1 MKKIFKFNF
10 FCHYI
15 DPGTGG
21 VVFGSIGPFIAV
33 AAGFLL
39 AFLAIF
45 RQYLKIMLY
54 RIWKFKWLVL
64 ILLIVLSI
72 AMYFFLNTTQ
82 KKNMHFKKILVVG
95 IDGLD
100 PDICRELLQAGKMP
114 NLQALISNGTF
125 KDLQIINPAQSP
137 VSWSCL
143 ACGVNPGKHGIFDF
157 IHRDP
162 KTYLPRLSICSPSS
176 RGSTSLK
183 NDLKAEPFWNYTSK
197 AGIPTTIIRWP
208 VTFPPE
214 RITGEM
220 LSGLGVPDVC
230 GMLNSYRFFTTQ
242 PEKWPE
248 SKSLKRI
255 ILSEKSFSGKI
266 PGPKKSFGDNVEIEF
281 TGEISPENSSVSF
294 QIQNTNLI
302 VKQGEFSPFINLN
315 YKVGLLKKIKAICT
329 IYVSKIPNNPDEPLE
344 LYFSSPEIDPRDP
357 ALKITEPPEFSKKLS
372 KEIGTFHTL
381 GIAEDINAAKVGH
394 LPLNAFFE
402 QCRTVDGERMK
413 MLEYELSKFSS
424 GVLAVVFDTSDRWQ
438 HIGWRGSALTPGKEN
453 QGPIVNEYYELY
465 ADKIFGKIRE
475 AIDSDTALIV
485 FSDHGF
491 TSFERAF
498 NMNNWL
504 VENGYMT
511 IKGDLSEKDSA
522 LFKKVDWSRT
532 KAYCLGFCDVYLNIK
547 GREKNG
553 IIDEKNAAAL
563 KNEISNRLKQ
573 FIDQDTKI
581 APVHE
586 VYDANQIYF
595 GEYQKDGP
603 DLVVGFKP
611 GYRMGWQTAIG
622 GLADKICETE
632 ESEWKGDHLVDASFV
647 SGTFLVNFPVISKQP
662 RTVDIAPTIL
672 GLLGLNIPADMDG
685 VSLWEKESFGAQ

>member
-1 MKKIFKFNF
+1 MIKIFRLNF
-10 FCHYI
+10 SCHYI

-21 VVFGSIGPFIAV
+21 VVFGSLGPFIAV
-33 AAGFLL
+33 VAGFLL

-45 RQYLKIMLY
+45 RNYLKIIFY
-54 RIWKFKWLVL
+54 KVWKNKWLVL
-64 ILLIVLSI
+64 FILIIISFAI
-72 AMYFFLNTTQ
+72 YFFL
-82 KKNMHFKKILVVG
+82 KPSHKNSMHFKKILVVG

-100 PDICRELLQAGKMP
+100 PDICRELMLKGKMP
-114 NLQALISNGTF
+114 NLQALVSNGTF
-125 KDLQIINPAQSP
+125 EDLQIINPAQSP

-143 ACGVNPGKHGIFDF
+143 ASGVNPGKHGIFDF

-162 KTYLPRLSICSPSS
+162 KTYLPRLSICSPGTGGSS
-176 RGSTSLK
+176 SLK

-208 VTFPPE
+208 VTFPPD
-214 RITGEM
+214 RITGDM

-230 GMLNSYRFFTTQ
+230 GLLNSYRFFTSQ
-242 PEKWPE
+242 PEKWVE
-248 SKSLKRI
+248 NKNLKKI
-255 ILSEKSFSGKI
+255 ILKGNTFSGKI
-266 PGPKKSFGDNVEIEF
+266 PGPKKSLGKNVEIEF
-281 TGEISPENSSVSF
+281 TGKISPDNTSVSF
-294 QIQNTNLI
+294 QIQNTNYV
-302 VKQGEFSPFINLN
+302 VKQGEFSNFINLT

-329 IYVSKIPNNPDEPLE
+329 VYVSKIPKKSDEPMEIYL
-344 LYFSSPEIDPRDP
+344 SSPEIDPREP
-357 ALKITEPPEFSKKLS
+357 AMQISSPVDFSKSLS
-372 KEIGTFHTL
+372 KEIGTYHTL

-394 LPLNAFFE
+394 LPLKAFYE
-402 QCRTVDGERMK
+402 QCKTVDAERMK

-438 HIGWRGSALTPGKEN
+438 HIGWRGCALTPGKEN
-453 QGPIVNEYYELY
+453 QGAIVDEYYELY
-465 ADKIFGKIRE
+465 ADKIFGKIRD

-511 IKGDLSEKDSA
+511 LKGDISEKDSV

-532 KAYCLGFCDVYLNIK
+532 KAYCLGFCDIYLNIK
-547 GREKNG
+547 GREGKG
-553 IIDEKNAAAL
+553 IVNEKDTAAL
-563 KNEISNRLKQ
+563 KNEISGRLKL
-573 FIDQDTKI
+573 FIDPETQI

-595 GEYQKDGP
+595 GEYQKYGP
-603 DLVVGFKP
+603 DLVIGFKP

-632 ESEWKGDHLVDASFV
+632 KSEWKGDHLVDASFV
-647 SGTFLVNFPVISKQP
+647 SGTFLANFPVISKLP

-672 GLLGLNIPADMDG
+672 DLSGLNVPADMDG
-685 VSLWEKESFGAQ
+685 VSLWNKNMTND

>member
-1 MKKIFKFNF
+1 MNKLFKFNF
-10 FCHYI
+10 ICHYI

-21 VVFGSIGPFIAV
+21 VVFGSIGPFLAA

-39 AFLAIF
+39 AFFAIF
-45 RQYLKIMLY
+45 RQQFKFMFF
-54 RIWKFKWLVL
+54 RIWRFKWLIF
-64 ILLIVLSI
+64 ILLIIISI
-72 AMYFFLNTTQ
+72 ATYFFLKPS
-82 KKNMHFKKILVVG
+82 KKNNMHYKKILVVG

-114 NLQALISNGTF
+114 NLQALISKGTF
-125 KDLQIINPAQSP
+125 KDLKIINPAQSP

-162 KTYLPRLSICSPSS
+162 KTYLPRLSICSP
-176 RGSTSLK
+176 GALGTTSMK

-214 RITGEM
+214 RITGDM
-220 LSGLGVPDVC
+220 LSGLGVPDIC
-230 GMLNSYRFFTTQ
+230 GMLNSYRFFTTH
-242 PEKWPE
+242 PKNW
-248 SKSLKRI
+248 KSNKNLQKI
-255 ILSEKSFSGKI
+255 VLVKNTFSGKI
-266 PGPKKSFGDNVEIEF
+266 PGPKKSFGKSSDIEF
-281 TGEISPENSSVSF
+281 TGEISKDNSSVSF
-294 QIQNTNLI
+294 QIQNTNFV
-302 VKQGEFSPFINLN
+302 VKQGEFSSFINLE
-315 YKVGLLKKIKAICT
+315 YKVGLLKKVKAICT
-329 IYVSKIPNNPDEPLE
+329 VYVSKIPNIENKSLE
-344 LYFSSPEIDPRDP
+344 IYFSSPEIDPREP
-357 ALKITEPPEFSKKLS
+357 ALQITSPEDFSKSLS

-394 LPLNAFFE
+394 LPLDAFFE
-402 QCRTVDGERMK
+402 QCKTVDSERMK
-413 MLEYELSKFSS
+413 MLEYELEKFSE

-453 QGPIVNEYYELY
+453 QGAIIDEYYEIY

-475 AIDSDTALIV
+475 AIDKDTALIV

-511 IKGDLSEKDSA
+511 IKGELCEKDSA

-532 KAYCLGFCDVYLNIK
+532 KAYCLGFCDIYLNIK
-547 GREKNG
+547 GREKSG
-553 IIDEKNAAAL
+553 IVDEKDASAL
-563 KNEISNRLKQ
+563 KTEIIGRLKQ
-573 FIDQDTKI
+573 FIDSGTKI
-581 APVHE
+581 APIHE
-586 VYDANQIYF
+586 IYDANQIYF

-603 DLVVGFKP
+603 DLVIGFKP

-632 ESEWKGDHLVDASFV
+632 NSEWKGDHLVDASFV
-647 SGTFLVNFPVISKQP
+647 SGTFLVNFPVISKEP
-662 RTVDIAPTIL
+662 RTLDIAPTIL
-672 GLLGLNIPADMDG
+672 DLSGLSIPADMDG
-685 VSLWEKESFGAQ
+685 VSLWEKECGVQ